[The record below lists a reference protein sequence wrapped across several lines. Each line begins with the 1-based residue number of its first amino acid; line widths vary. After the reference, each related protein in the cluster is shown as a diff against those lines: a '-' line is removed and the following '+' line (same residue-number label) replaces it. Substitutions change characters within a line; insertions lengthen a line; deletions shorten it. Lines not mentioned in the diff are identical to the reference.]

1 MKGMDVVEMLA
12 RYFRVGLQ
20 DSDNC
25 IEVLVDETLLVRCF
39 YRGDW
44 MYFTG
49 DIAVVQPSD
58 FEKIKRMLQW
68 NLARIAE
75 KNDTLTYDSQTT
87 MLYLLR
93 KKPLAR
99 MFADNIFHEAETFV
113 ENLTFWREAF
123 LYTGMSSG
131 VMYVNK
137 F

>member
-20 DSDNC
+20 DGDSC
-25 IEVLVDETLLVRCF
+25 VEVFVDETLLVRCF

-49 DIAVVQPSD
+49 DIATVQPTD
-58 FEKIKRMLQW
+58 FVKIKRMLQW
-68 NLARIAE
+68 NLARITE
-75 KNDTLTYDSQTT
+75 KNDTLTYNPQTT

-93 KKPLAR
+93 KKPLAQL
-99 MFADNIFHEAETFV
+99 FADNVFREAESFV
-113 ENLTFWREAF
+113 ENLTFWSEAF

-131 VMYVNK
+131 VAYVNR